1 AWDPGP
7 VLDRVFG
14 YQSGIEGGATRHYD
28 DLVDATQLGLGNADL
43 VQSELGFGVMAAQQR
58 VSYRAGLLV
67 DLLPHEPVVA
77 ALLCRGQV
85 PVHVIGLYD
94 GGFAVEGDHLNPVGC
109 DGDQL
114 VLTELNGLA
123 SVLDERGDIGRDEVL
138 ALPNADDQRG
148 VASRRNHSVRC
159 LAVHRD
165 QRERAM

>member
-1 AWDPGP
+1 MPDGHECVGSLSGLADCHDQGRWPDDRVAIAELARELRLAWDPGP

-43 VQSELGFGVMAAQQR
+43 VQSELRVGVMAAQQR

-85 PVHVIGLYD
+85 PVHVVGLYA
-94 GGFAVEGDHLNPVGC
+94 GVLGVE
-109 DGDQL
+109 
-114 VLTELNGLA
+114 
-123 SVLDERGDIGRDEVL
+123 S
-138 ALPNADDQRG
+138 DDP
-148 VASRRNHSVRC
+148 
-159 LAVHRD
+159 
-165 QRERAM
+165 RAAG